1 MRVPG
6 AERQS
11 DLRARPVST
20 RRYATVPAYDGIA
33 ARIAV
38 LAPLLGAGILA
49 LTLVLMQG

>member
-6 AERQS
+6 AERPS
-11 DLRARPVST
+11 DLRAQPAAA

-38 LAPLLGAGILA
+38 LAPLVGAAILA